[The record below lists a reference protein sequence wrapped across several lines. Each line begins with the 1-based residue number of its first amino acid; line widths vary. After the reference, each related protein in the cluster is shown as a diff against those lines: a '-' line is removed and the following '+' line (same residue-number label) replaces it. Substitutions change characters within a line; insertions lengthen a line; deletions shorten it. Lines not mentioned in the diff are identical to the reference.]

1 MTVTGD
7 SAAQTLVFD
16 SSTLILFLNDALPVE
31 TVELFKRHLQTGQAF
46 ISAIVR
52 AEFWRGTAIQWP
64 HWRRLARSWIFVG
77 SCR

>member
-7 SAAQTLVFD
+7 SAVQTLVFD

-46 ISAIVR
+46 ISAI
-52 AEFWRGTAIQWP
+52 
-64 HWRRLARSWIFVG
+64 ARSWIFVG